1 MSQLVSRI
9 CKKRHCNNKK
19 HILMVGTW
27 YVKCKTSEVKQ
38 HRLAKKRLRPKQA
51 GHCTPYLEDGNES
64 EKKCQ
69 GLARGSSADAIHPS
83 APPSAE
89 RNIAFQAANILS
101 VSVLG
106 PKSNRTF
113 LSCDI
118 QRPTVIQFARR
129 RERGV

>member
-1 MSQLVSRI
+1 
-9 CKKRHCNNKK
+9 
-19 HILMVGTW
+19 MVGMW

-89 RNIAFQAANILS
+89 RNIAFQAANIFIC
-101 VSVLG
+101 LG
-106 PKSNRTF
+106 LGTKVKSNISFMRY
-113 LSCDI
+113 SAAHRDPI
-118 QRPTVIQFARR
+118 RQKKRERSVIQKKQPLASPQ
-129 RERGV
+129 